1 MLKLSPKLISVLPR
15 GLTLIVALLNPAA
28 LFAIETSLQDEIL
41 QLDKQ
46 LFDAFNQRDIETTKA
61 MLDADVEFYHDT
73 GGLADHQQTIANL
86 NRLFANAGDLKREL
100 VPGSTEVYPVKDFGA
115 IQTGQHRF
123 CHTENGKPDCN
134 VFKFLHIWKQQEGR
148 WTVVRVA
155 SYGH

>member
-1 MLKLSPKLISVLPR
+1 MLKLIF
-15 GLTLIVALLNPAA
+15 ALSLSGILLCPAA
-28 LFAIETSLQDEIL
+28 LFANETSLQDEIL

-73 GGLADHQQTIANL
+73 GGLADYQQTIANL

-100 VPGSTEVYPVKDFGA
+100 IPESSEVYPVKDFGA

-123 CHTENGKPDCN
+123 CHTENGKPDCG
-134 VFKFLHIWKQQEGR
+134 VFKFLHIWKQQDER
-148 WTVVRVA
+148 WTVVRVV

>member
-1 MLKLSPKLISVLPR
+1 MPKLTQ
-15 GLTLIVALLNPAA
+15 TLILLSA
-28 LFAIETSLQDEIL
+28 LFVAVPLFATESTLQQTIL

-61 MLDADVEFYHDT
+61 LLDADVEFYHDT

-86 NRLFANAGDLKREL
+86 TQLFANAGDLTREL
-100 VPGSTEVYPVKDFGA
+100 VAGSTEVYPIKDFGA

-123 CHTENGKPDCN
+123 CHTENGKPDCG
-134 VFKFLHIWKQQEGR
+134 VFKFLHIWQQQGER
-148 WTVVRVA
+148 WTVVRVV

>member
-1 MLKLSPKLISVLPR
+1 MSKL
-15 GLTLIVALLNPAA
+15 
-28 LFAIETSLQDEIL
+28 LFALSLSGILLCPASLFAAETSLQDKIL

-61 MLDADVEFYHDT
+61 LLDADVEFYHDT
-73 GGLADHQQTIANL
+73 GGLADYEQTIANL
-86 NRLFANAGDLKREL
+86 SRLFANAGDLNREL
-100 VPGSTEVYPVKDFGA
+100 VAGSTEVYPVKDFGA

-134 VFKFLHIWKQQEGR
+134 VFKFLHIWKQHDGR